1 MIFPRREIPPA
12 GNTTPGNLGDPV
24 YLNNSR
30 VKPTHRGRALAP
42 LWAVI
47 LAAPGFPFQ
56 IFPPLAVEV
65 HKLWPGQLPA
75 PGESHPP
82 GAAPARSGSST
93 PGNLGDP
100 VYLNNSRE
108 R

>member
-42 LWAVI
+42 LWAGF

-65 HKLWPGQLPA
+65 GKTPAGDPRRIWAGILAAPGPSLPDLPA
-75 PGESHPP
+75 
-82 GAAPARSGSST
+82 ACR
-93 PGNLGDP
+93 
-100 VYLNNSRE
+100 
-108 R
+108 

>member
-42 LWAVI
+42 LWAGI

-65 HKLWPGQLPA
+65 HKLWPGPASRAGWILPA
-75 PGESHPP
+75 VPP
-82 GAAPARSGSST
+82 LCLSGTST
-93 PGNLGDP
+93 PL
-100 VYLNNSRE
+100 R
-108 R
+108 